1 MKMKVIDL
9 NHQQKKIIEACIQ
22 NNRKAQFQLFKEHS
36 PKMLSVCRMY
46 VKDIHYAEDVMS
58 KAFLKAFSQLS
69 KFKFQGSFEGWLRKI
84 MIRESI
90 DFLRS
95 QKKVE
100 FPIDDFR
107 IHEKPANLNEE
118 IEFERLDEAQRIIDL
133 LPSGYKMVFVMYE
146 IEGYKHKTI
155 ASLLE
160 ISENTSKSQLSKAR
174 KWIAEELKN
183 KKNRNEKAQ

>member
-1 MKMKVIDL
+1 MKVIDL
-9 NHQQKKIIEACIQ
+9 NHQHKKLIEACIQ
-22 NNRKAQFQLFKEHS
+22 NNRKAQFQLYKEYS

-46 VKDIHYAEDVMS
+46 IKDMHYAEDVMS

-100 FPIDDFR
+100 YPIDDFR
-107 IHEKPANLNEE
+107 LHENPDTSSEE
-118 IEFERLDEAQRIIDL
+118 VHFERLEEAQEIIDQ
-133 LPSGYKMVFVMYE
+133 LPAGYKMVFVMYE
-146 IEGYKHKTI
+146 VEGYKHKTI
-155 ASLLE
+155 AKLLG

-174 KWIAEELKN
+174 KWIASVLN
-183 KKNRNEKAQ
+183 DKKKLNEKA